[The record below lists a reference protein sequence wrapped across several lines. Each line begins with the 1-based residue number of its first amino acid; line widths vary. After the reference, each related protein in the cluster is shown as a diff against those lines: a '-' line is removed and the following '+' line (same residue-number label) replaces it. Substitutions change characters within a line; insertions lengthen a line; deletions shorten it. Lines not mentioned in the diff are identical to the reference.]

1 MEEADIAR
9 LSRAT
14 RAEIAS
20 ISTLVRQPHEE
31 NVDYARR
38 LLSDLEAGARG
49 STNTMPLILACVEGL
64 CTVGEGVE
72 DAETMAALAAC
83 GCTVAQGYHIARPL
97 PVAEFDRWYA
107 VTVG

>member
-38 LLSDLEAGARG
+38 LLSDEQLNLTGREVVLL
-49 STNTMPLILACVEGL
+49 SEVTDVQWVQDL
-64 CTVGEGVE
+64 
-72 DAETMAALAAC
+72 
-83 GCTVAQGYHIARPL
+83 IAR
-97 PVAEFDRWYA
+97 
-107 VTVG
+107 